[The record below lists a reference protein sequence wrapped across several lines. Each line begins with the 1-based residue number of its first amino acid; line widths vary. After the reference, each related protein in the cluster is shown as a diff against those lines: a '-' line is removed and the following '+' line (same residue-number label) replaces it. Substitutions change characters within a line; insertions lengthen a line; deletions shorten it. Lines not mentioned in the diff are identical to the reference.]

1 MNNRWN
7 EIAYKCWNE
16 RKSGRQFD
24 QEMFAE
30 LIVRECV
37 RIDIE
42 NPDAAPG
49 VEIAKYFGIQDD
61 SKI

>member
-49 VEIAKYFGIQDD
+49 VEIAKHFGLNDEI
-61 SKI
+61 

>member
-30 LIVRECV
+30 LIVRECISIAV
-37 RIDIE
+37 AGNAEAVVAVIKERF
-42 NPDAAPG
+42 G
-49 VEIAKYFGIQDD
+49 VEE
-61 SKI
+61 